1 MGFAGT
7 EIPHNMSRIKNSTF
21 FRGEPK
27 IVGAVHSPGSLRSA
41 LRLREGDVDFLE
53 LRVDHF
59 AGGHGALLKAAPRLP
74 APLIVT
80 VRHPDEGGAHQL
92 EPGRRRQ
99 LFTEFLP
106 VANYIDIELRSVAGF
121 AGVIAD
127 ARAAGVGVIVSDH
140 HFHRTPSRRSLAAR
154 LRRAT
159 VARADVFKLA
169 TLAATPADIVS
180 LLTLLANPGPTPLS
194 VMGMGR
200 FGKISR
206 LLFAQAGS
214 VLNYGYLDEPNASGQ
229 WEATLLKKRIAE
241 LAG

>member
-1 MGFAGT
+1 LIAG
-7 EIPHNMSRIKNSTF
+7 
-21 FRGEPK
+21 PK

-41 LRLREGDVDFLE
+41 LRLRQGDVDFLE

-59 AGGHGALLKAAPRLP
+59 AEDPDSLLRAAPRLP
-74 APLIVT
+74 FPLIVT
-80 VRHPDEGGAHQL
+80 VRHPSEGGAGQL
-92 EPGRRRQ
+92 GARRRRQ

-106 VANYIDIELRSVAGF
+106 LANCIDVELRSVAGF
-121 AGVIAD
+121 ADIIAE

-140 HFHRTPSRRSLAAR
+140 HFHRTPSARALAAR
-154 LRRAT
+154 LQRAIL
-159 VARADVFKLA
+159 ARADLFKI
-169 TLAATPADIVS
+169 AALTSAPADVAA
-180 LLTLLANPGPTPLS
+180 LLTLLAKPSPISLS
-194 VMGMGR
+194 VMGMGP
-200 FGKISR
+200 FGKVSR